1 MRASTSQREL
11 IACAIALAVTAA
23 CTADNRSAGTSGTAG
38 RGVEV
43 EEIDLGRSL
52 NADKTVKDDTDT
64 FRPTDTIYASVKT
77 DGSGLNAALQVR
89 WTYQDGQL
97 VAEATQTISPNG
109 EARTE
114 FHISKPEGWPKG
126 KYKLEV
132 FLNGQPAGSKEFTV
146 ED

>member
-1 MRASTSQREL
+1 MRAWTSRREL
-11 IACAIALAVTAA
+11 IACAIALAFTAA
-23 CTADNRSAGTSGTAG
+23 CGGNRDSGTTGTAG
-38 RGVEV
+38 RGVQV

-52 NADKTVKDDTDT
+52 NADKTIKDNTDT

-77 DGSGLNAALQVR
+77 DGSGMNTVLKAR
-89 WTYQDGQL
+89 WTYEDGQP
-97 VAEATQTISPNG
+97 VDETTQTISPNG

-132 FLNGQPAGSKEFTV
+132 FVNGQPAATKEFRV